1 MGYPWLK
8 TACQSSMLSKNGSLV
23 NFTILHS
30 NYLVAERHK
39 VNGVSI
45 VFTAGPV
52 LHICAWTLLYMVHWG
67 ARVMCC
73 AWLEL
78 DEPPAYQYTSSADF
92 IYVANAVYAYALLF

>member
-23 NFTILHS
+23 NFTNLHS

-52 LHICAWTLLYMVHWG
+52 LHICATLHG
-67 ARVMCC
+67 ALGCKGPVLCL
-73 AWLEL
+73 A
-78 DEPPAYQYTSSADF
+78 
-92 IYVANAVYAYALLF
+92 